1 MPNDRELSD
10 PHHSN
15 GLETTTLYMEVA
27 MVLVLCSKNFC

>member
-10 PHHSN
+10 RHSN

-27 MVLVLCSKNFC
+27 VALVCRSKNFC